1 MKYSDIMNFTN
12 TLSNEDLAQLLN
24 CVAPRLS
31 MWVKVDGCAHCT
43 EVESASLNGC
53 SVQLNPPEEE

>member
-1 MKYSDIMNFTN
+1 MKYSEIMNFTN

-24 CVAPRLS
+24 CVAPRLI
-31 MWVKVDGCAHCT
+31 MWVKVDGSAHIS

-53 SVQLNPPEEE
+53 SVQLNPPKEE